1 MTSGVLRRKMKTA
14 LIETIPTRPGDQFS
28 WINFKLGRLKNA
40 SGIEKR
46 LKLTVDMTD
55 VISNFIAAARGIDKQ
70 CQISLIS
77 QKSFLFPDFEMKISG
92 DDFSI
97 EAEKVFAGGSSRE
110 MYLNYQL
117 YIIIYAQSHERL
129 EQLLDSYKLF
139 GPVPQYS
146 FKSDGDV
153 PEIKNL

>member
-1 MTSGVLRRKMKTA
+1 MKTA
-14 LIETIPTRPGDQFS
+14 LIETIPTGPGDQFS

-55 VISNFIAAARGIDKQ
+55 VISNFIAASRGIDKQ
-70 CQISLIS
+70 CSISLVS
-77 QKSFLFPDFEMKISG
+77 QKSFLFPDFQIKITG

-117 YIIIYAQSHERL
+117 WIVFYAQSSERL

-139 GPVPQYS
+139 GPVPRYT
-146 FKSDGDV
+146 FKNNADI
-153 PEIKNL
+153 PELEKK